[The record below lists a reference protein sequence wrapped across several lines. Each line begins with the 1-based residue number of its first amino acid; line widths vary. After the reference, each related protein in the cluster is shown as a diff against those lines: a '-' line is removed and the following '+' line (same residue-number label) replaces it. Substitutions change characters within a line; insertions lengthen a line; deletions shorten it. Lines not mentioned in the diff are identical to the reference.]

1 MPRGKK
7 RNKTI
12 KIQPNIT
19 VQQMDYLEQLVK
31 KGNYGNTP
39 TEVALHLIRN
49 GIDTYI
55 LANVLKDYKN
65 D

>member
-1 MPRGKK
+1 MARGKK
-7 RNKTI
+7 RNATT

-19 VQQMDYLEQLVK
+19 VQQMNYLEQLVR

-55 LANVLKDYKN
+55 LAKVLKEPTDT
-65 D
+65 